1 MSVGRASAHFVEQ
14 ALNHYIR
21 GSNRNEEE
29 PVQIRD
35 GTGDDRWFRACS
47 EYVNAGTE
55 HAKDLPRSVIA
66 NPGSF
71 AELVAKFDIEHAAVG
86 SIIVFCQP
94 DAVVFC
100 QPGAVLLCS

>member
-47 EYVNAGTE
+47 EHVNAGAEFE
-55 HAKDLPRSVIA
+55 HAKDFPGSVIA
-66 NPGSF
+66 NTGSF
-71 AELVAKFDIEHAAVG
+71 AKLVA
-86 SIIVFCQP
+86 
-94 DAVVFC
+94 
-100 QPGAVLLCS
+100 